1 MFLCKTRE
9 KQNLRMIALLLI
21 GWLCPALSLPEIWP
35 PDGRLRPNNYVPPPV
50 CSYVQ
55 VALMLILVV
64 ILMMMTMMT
73 FVMMMTLTI
82 KLLMTTLV
90 MKEEVEVSA
99 VEETCTTKPVEE
111 CKEEEVSVLILF
123 IIAFVFAFVFVLVF
137 GIEY

>member
-1 MFLCKTRE
+1 MFLSKTCE

-55 VALMLILVV
+55 VSLMVMLVV
-64 ILMMMTMMT
+64 ILMMMMMMMT
-73 FVMMMTLTI
+73 FVMMMTLTM

-90 MKEEVEVSA
+90 M
-99 VEETCTTKPVEE
+99 
-111 CKEEEVSVLILF
+111 
-123 IIAFVFAFVFVLVF
+123 
-137 GIEY
+137 